1 MYRSGSSSNQIVC
14 VILSSMKNDLRTK
27 LIHAMFEAIYTRG
40 YHASNLNEILK
51 NAGISKG
58 GLYHHFSSKQELT
71 IAAIEE
77 VLGNAIFEL
86 WEKPLQV
93 DDNYIKNIVSCIRD
107 FSHMSE
113 DEATPFD
120 VKFGCPLNNM
130 IQELSVIDDAFAE
143 ALQKV
148 HKQWHAVLQKALE
161 NAKDSDECRSNFNAD
176 DVALFIIASIEGAIS
191 SAKVFQDISYYN
203 RVSQELIAYIKGL

>member
-1 MYRSGSSSNQIVC
+1 
-14 VILSSMKNDLRTK
+14 MKNDLRKK
-27 LIHAMFEAIYTRG
+27 LIHAMFEAIYTKG

-77 VLGNAIFEL
+77 VLGEAIFEL
-86 WEKPLQV
+86 WEKPLEV
-93 DDNYIKNIVSCIRD
+93 EDNYIKNIVTCIRN
-107 FSHMSE
+107 FSHLSE
-113 DEATPFD
+113 SKDTPFD
-120 VKFGCPLNNM
+120 VKYGCPLNNM
-130 IQELSVIDDAFAE
+130 IQELSVIDEAFSE

-148 HKQWHAVLQKALE
+148 YTKWHAVLQKALE
-161 NAKDSDECRSNFNAD
+161 NAKDSDECRSNFNAE
-176 DVALFIIASIEGAIS
+176 DVALFIISAIEGAIS

-203 RVSQELIAYIKGL
+203 RASQELIAYIKGL

>member
-1 MYRSGSSSNQIVC
+1 
-14 VILSSMKNDLRTK
+14 MKNDLREK
-27 LIHAMFEAIYTRG
+27 LINAMFEAIYTKG

-58 GLYHHFSSKQELT
+58 GLYHHFASKKELT

-77 VLGNAIFEL
+77 VLGKSIFEL
-86 WEKPLQV
+86 WEKPLEV
-93 DDNYIKNIVSCIRD
+93 EENYIKNIVACIRN

-113 DEATPFD
+113 NETTPFD

-130 IQELSVIDDAFAE
+130 VQELSVIDDEFAL
-143 ALQKV
+143 ALQNI
-148 HKQWHAVLQKALE
+148 HKRWHEVLQHALE
-161 NAKDSDECRSNFNAD
+161 NAKDSDECRSNFNAA
-176 DVALFIIASIEGAIS
+176 DVSLFIISSIEGAIS

-203 RVSQELIAYIKGL
+203 RSSQELIAYIKGL

>member
-1 MYRSGSSSNQIVC
+1 
-14 VILSSMKNDLRTK
+14 MKNDLREK
-27 LIHAMFEAIYTRG
+27 LINAMFEAIYTKG

-51 NAGISKG
+51 NAEISKG
-58 GLYHHFSSKQELT
+58 GLYHHFASKKELT

-86 WEKPLQV
+86 WEKPLEV
-93 DDNYIKNIVSCIRD
+93 EENYIKNIVACIRN

-113 DEATPFD
+113 NETTPFN

-130 IQELSVIDDAFAE
+130 IQELSVIDDDFAV
-143 ALQKV
+143 ALQNV
-148 HKQWHAVLQKALE
+148 HKRWHEVLQRALE
-161 NAKDSDECRSNFNAD
+161 NAKDSDECRSNFNAA
-176 DVALFIIASIEGAIS
+176 DVSLFIIASIEGAIS

-203 RVSQELIAYIKGL
+203 RSSQELIAYIKGL